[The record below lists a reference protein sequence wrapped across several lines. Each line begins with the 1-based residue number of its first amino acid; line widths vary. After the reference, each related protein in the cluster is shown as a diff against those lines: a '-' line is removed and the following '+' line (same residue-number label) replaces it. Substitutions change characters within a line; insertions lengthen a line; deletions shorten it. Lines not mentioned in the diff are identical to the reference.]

1 MRNNPVGQKPSN
13 GKPHTLT
20 LADVTIQNG
29 NRETFDRKDEAALLT
44 VFGGSLDRLFGPE
57 WIADELKALAGLYHS
72 CAPSS
77 YEMGAESE
85 ARNNILPYLGN
96 VLNQIAERLIWGAV
110 GPEARLGK
118 LHRILPLTSA
128 DGDGAGFHGGLKVRV
143 LD

>member
-1 MRNNPVGQKPSN
+1 VRNNPVGQKPTN

-44 VFGGSLDRLFGPE
+44 VFGDSLDRLFGPE
-57 WIADELKALAGLYHS
+57 WTADELKALAGLYHS
-72 CAPSS
+72 FAPSS

-96 VLNQIAERLIWGAV
+96 VLNQIAE
-110 GPEARLGK
+110 
-118 LHRILPLTSA
+118 PLMC
-128 DGDGAGFHGGLKVRV
+128 K
-143 LD
+143 